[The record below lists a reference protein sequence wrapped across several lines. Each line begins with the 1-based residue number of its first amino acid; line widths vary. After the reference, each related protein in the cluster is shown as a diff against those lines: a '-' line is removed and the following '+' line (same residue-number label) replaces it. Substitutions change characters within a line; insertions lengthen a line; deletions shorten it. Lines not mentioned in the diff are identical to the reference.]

1 MNIFHKV
8 TLRSLKMNRTRTLV
22 TIVGIMLST
31 AMICAVTTFVSS
43 IRNYTMSYAVYTE
56 GEWHGAAYD
65 AGWSDFQEIAAAE
78 KISETAYGQ
87 LLGYAKIDSKNEF
100 KPYLYVMGG
109 EEKFFQMMPVHLVN
123 GELPKNGSEII
134 LPVHLLTNGELAY
147 TVGDTVTLELGSRMM
162 DGSELGQRNPCYT
175 YNSLTGRDELND
187 ETIEVRETRTYTVVG
202 FYERPSFEGW
212 TAPGYTALTA
222 ADEHPAD
229 TAKFDVYFKM
239 KRPGDVYSFVMESM
253 DLNGSVNG
261 EVVRYY
267 GVFRYDSI
275 TEVLINLAAIVI
287 VLIMFGSISLIYNAF
302 SISVSERTRQFGLLS
317 SVGATRKQTK
327 KMVLFEAAAVS
338 VVGIPLGVLAGIGGI
353 SVTLLLIGNK
363 FSRLVGG
370 FDKPLRI
377 SVSWAAVVIAVI
389 VALVTVLISAWIPS
403 KRATKISAVEA
414 IRQNGDT
421 RAEGRAVRTS
431 RLTLKLFGLPGALA
445 CKYYKR
451 SKRKYRATVVSLF
464 MSIVLFVSASAFTD
478 YLIESVMGGF
488 ETEGYDLEYSLN
500 QEAEEE
506 KTADEI
512 LELFLSDQHVTA
524 GAYYKIGYINGRME
538 ARYLTEDFLEYYGV
552 MTSQEDLGEEDAGKE
567 ESLVNGYLYFVSD
580 GEFEKLL
587 EKYHLDRE
595 EYLDAQAP
603 LGIAVDGRTQF
614 DKNKQKYVT
623 VNTLNSDVS
632 EFRGRYVRSIE
643 GYYHVGE
650 DVDAEGNWVLLFR
663 SEQGEHEIM
672 EVPYEE
678 GIGEYTLRSGKT
690 VAEASFYI
698 RKGVG
703 DLGFI
708 YPLSMIDSVLP
719 KDLAENYFHT
729 GFRLVSDNHGASYNN
744 LKKLLSENGMD
755 YKGGLY
761 DYAERIESNRNLV
774 TIIQVFAYGFVALIS
789 LIAAANVF
797 NTISTNISL
806 RRRDFAMLKSVG
818 MTQKGFHG
826 MMNFECLLYG
836 SKALLFGLPVSAGVA
851 YLIYRAVAG
860 GYETVYRLPWG
871 AVGIATLSVF
881 LVVSATMMYSMSKLK
896 EDNLIDTLKNENL

>member
-1 MNIFHKV
+1 MNIFCKV
-8 TLRSLKMNRTRTLV
+8 TLRSLKMNKTRTVV
-22 TIVGIMLST
+22 TIIGIMLST

-43 IRNYTMSYAVYTE
+43 MRNYVLNYTIYTN
-56 GEWHGAAYD
+56 GDWHGAAYD
-65 AGWSDFQEIAAAE
+65 AQWSDVQEIAAAE
-78 KISETAYGQ
+78 EISEATYGQ
-87 LLGYAKIDSKNEF
+87 LLGYAKIDSKNEY
-100 KPYLYVMGG
+100 KPYMYVIGG
-109 EEKFFQMMPVHLVN
+109 EDKFFQMMPVHLVL
-123 GELPKNGSEII
+123 GELPKNENEII
-134 LPVHLLTNGELAY
+134 LPEHLSANGDLTY
-147 TVGDTVTLELGSRMM
+147 QMGDTITLELGSRMM
-162 DGSELGQRNPCYT
+162 DGFSLGQNNPCYT
-175 YNSLTGRDELND
+175 YNSRTHRDELND

-202 FYERPSFEGW
+202 FYERPSFEGY
-212 TAPGYTALTA
+212 TAPGYTALTK
-222 ADEHPAD
+222 ADEVPAD
-229 TAKFDVYFKM
+229 TAKYDVYFKM
-239 KRPGDVYSFVMESM
+239 KRVADAYSFVMESM

-267 GVFRYDSI
+267 GVFRYDSF
-275 TEVLINLAAIVI
+275 TEVLINLAVIVI

-338 VVGIPLGVLAGIGGI
+338 AVGIPLGILAGIGGI
-353 SVTLLLIGNK
+353 GVTLLVIGNK

-370 FDKPLRI
+370 FDEPMRI
-377 SVSWAAVVIAVI
+377 CVSRAAVVIAVI

-431 RLTLKLFGLPGALA
+431 RLTLKLFGLPGSLA

-478 YLIESVMGGF
+478 YLVESVMGGF
-488 ETEGYDLEYSLN
+488 ETEGYDLEYSLDK
-500 QEAEEE
+500 ETEKE

-538 ARYLTEDFLEYYGV
+538 NRYLTEDFLNYYGV
-552 MTSQEDLGEEDAGKE
+552 PYSSEDMGEGGTGEE
-567 ESLVNGYLYFVSD
+567 ESLLNGHVYFVSD

-587 EKYHLDRE
+587 AKYHLGRE
-595 EYLDAQAP
+595 AFLDAEAP
-603 LGIAVDGRTQF
+603 LGIVVDGRTQF
-614 DKNKQKYVT
+614 DKSRQKYVT
-623 VNTLNSDVS
+623 VNTLNSDVG
-632 EFRGRYVRSIE
+632 EFRGRYVRDIE
-643 GYYHVGE
+643 GYYHIGE
-650 DVDAEGNWVLLFR
+650 ALDEEGNRVLRFR
-663 SEQGEHEIM
+663 SEYGEHEIM
-672 EVPYEE
+672 EIPYEE

-690 VAEASFYI
+690 VTEAPFYI

-719 KDLAENYFHT
+719 KDLVENNFYT
-729 GFRLVSDNHGASYNN
+729 CFRLISEDHGASFNN
-744 LKKLLSENGMD
+744 LKKLLGENGLD
-755 YKGGLY
+755 SRSLY

-818 MTQKGFHG
+818 MTRKGFHR

-851 YLIYRAVAG
+851 YLIYRAVEG

-871 AVGIATLSVF
+871 AVGIAALSVF
-881 LVVSATMMYSMSKLK
+881 LVVFATMMYSMSKLK